1 MNDTIKEHLLQ
12 SISTK
17 QKVIENIIP
26 QIEKS
31 GNLIRDAILHGNKI
45 LVCGNGGSAADS
57 QHLAAEFTCR
67 YDGDRRALPAI
78 ALCCDTSHLTAAGND
93 YGFDQVFSRG
103 VSALGNPGDVLV
115 AISTSGNSPNVI
127 LAIEE
132 AKKKQMSVIGL
143 LGKDGGKIISMGL
156 DCAVV
161 VPSKITAHI
170 QESHIT
176 IIHIWCKLVDLAV
189 KGI

>member
-1 MNDTIKEHLLQ
+1 M
-12 SISTK
+12 
-17 QKVIENIIP
+17 
-26 QIEKS
+26 
-31 GNLIRDAILHGNKI
+31 
-45 LVCGNGGSAADS
+45 
-57 QHLAAEFTCR
+57 
-67 YDGDRRALPAI
+67 
-78 ALCCDTSHLTAAGND
+78 
-93 YGFDQVFSRG
+93 
-103 VSALGNPGDVLV
+103 
-115 AISTSGNSPNVI
+115 I